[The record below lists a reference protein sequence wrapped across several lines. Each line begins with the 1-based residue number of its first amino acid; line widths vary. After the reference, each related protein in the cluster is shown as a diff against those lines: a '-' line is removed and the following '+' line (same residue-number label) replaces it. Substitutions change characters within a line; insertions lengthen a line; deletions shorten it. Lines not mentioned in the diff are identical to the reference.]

1 MELLRRVA
9 LGAEQALRDL
19 WARYGRAV
27 FGVCHVELRD
37 VGAAEDA
44 TQETFLKIWRRA
56 DQFDP
61 RRGTAPAWILT
72 VARNSARNI
81 ARATPAIA
89 APPAEIAAVEGHEQA
104 VIDTYWV
111 ETALTHLSAE
121 EREVLHLAFFDDLS
135 HSQIATRIGEPL
147 GTVKSRIRR
156 ALGRLADQRSA

>member
-1 MELLRRVA
+1 MTVPVNVPDSSSQPASGPREVSDVELLRRVA

-81 ARATPAIA
+81 ARVVSVRGPSRMSSSLCRVRKTTSTGYGARSQLAT
-89 APPAEIAAVEGHEQA
+89 
-104 VIDTYWV
+104 
-111 ETALTHLSAE
+111 
-121 EREVLHLAFFDDLS
+121 
-135 HSQIATRIGEPL
+135 
-147 GTVKSRIRR
+147 
-156 ALGRLADQRSA
+156 